1 MGYVL
6 KAVLSSA
13 QHPEYGQITVPF
25 PIPDE
30 KYDRMIEL
38 LEPLEIG
45 DALRQ
50 DCRVD
55 ELDSF
60 YTVLNR
66 LVGSLVNFDELDY
79 LAKRLDS
86 FDDGEAAQFQG
97 MACKLGVSNIKDFI
111 NLTFCCQQATVI
123 TDFSDLDAIGR
134 QHYMTM
140 QGGGCRIE
148 ELERLDGRKFA
159 LDLILNHL
167 EGRITPYGVVYDNG
181 MKLEQL
187 YDGRHFPC
195 YHYQPNL
202 LAVGLSSRQEPENTD
217 QITWLLLPC
226 SEQQLQRGIARSGVN
241 IHDARIWYEDS
252 LLPSEVEEV
261 LEGQREDLF
270 ALNDMA
276 TAIAALS
283 DLEQKKLTAVM
294 EMAKPECAG
303 EIRELAKNLEL
314 FEFAPKVRTPAEYG
328 RYMIQDSGHYE
339 YDPNLEE
346 FYDYERYG
354 KLRMEKETGAF
365 TEKGYVAY
373 HAGTVLSPIPLKHEG
388 TASRRVNGTF
398 YLLGEEMTLEQ
409 FCEEHDLAY
418 PQDNREFVLRPASLD
433 EVGLFYSEE
442 KLDEALGT
450 VGHLRMDFGHGEKEF
465 WHTWWP
471 HNEDR
476 FNTPEFKE
484 VLQRFVDDLRQTGL
498 LKNLGAMDAYC
509 WQHGGSITEDRRSY
523 GYIAETENY
532 RFCLRCTPFP
542 GEYQGYLY
550 RAHSL
555 FFTPENE
562 GQDFNTVLQ
571 DVQEYISG
579 KYSALITEGGDEDA
593 KAQIKRYI
601 TKYVQ
606 DRRIAV
612 KGYSG
617 DQLVDAL

>member
-45 DALRQ
+45 DALRR

-202 LAVGLSSRQEPENTD
+202 LTVGLSSRQEPENTD

-373 HAGTVLSPIPLKHEG
+373 CGTL
-388 TASRRVNGTF
+388 T
-398 YLLGEEMTLEQ
+398 LGELMAGGPAEQ
-409 FCEEHDLAY
+409 H
-418 PQDNREFVLRPASLD
+418 QREQ
-433 EVGLFYSEE
+433 
-442 KLDEALGT
+442 
-450 VGHLRMDFGHGEKEF
+450 EF
-465 WHTWWP
+465 
-471 HNEDR
+471 
-476 FNTPEFKE
+476 
-484 VLQRFVDDLRQTGL
+484 Q
-498 LKNLGAMDAYC
+498 M
-509 WQHGGSITEDRRSY
+509 GGM
-523 GYIAETENY
+523 
-532 RFCLRCTPFP
+532 
-542 GEYQGYLY
+542 
-550 RAHSL
+550 
-555 FFTPENE
+555 
-562 GQDFNTVLQ
+562 
-571 DVQEYISG
+571 
-579 KYSALITEGGDEDA
+579 
-593 KAQIKRYI
+593 
-601 TKYVQ
+601 
-606 DRRIAV
+606 
-612 KGYSG
+612 
-617 DQLVDAL
+617 

>member
-354 KLRMEKETGAF
+354 KLRIVFNTCTQEYEEVIVTEEVYRTYCRTRWNIKDNDQSFFDHEIQTSGMIGSQDGAYENF
-365 TEKGYVAY
+365 
-373 HAGTVLSPIPLKHEG
+373 
-388 TASRRVNGTF
+388 
-398 YLLGEEMTLEQ
+398 
-409 FCEEHDLAY
+409 
-418 PQDNREFVLRPASLD
+418 REFIDAI
-433 EVGLFYSEE
+433 
-442 KLDEALGT
+442 
-450 VGHLRMDFGHGEKEF
+450 
-465 WHTWWP
+465 
-471 HNEDR
+471 
-476 FNTPEFKE
+476 NTPEHIILEQIKKE
-484 VLQRFVDDLRQTGL
+484 AL
-498 LKNLGAMDAYC
+498 
-509 WQHGGSITEDRRSY
+509 
-523 GYIAETENY
+523 
-532 RFCLRCTPFP
+532 
-542 GEYQGYLY
+542 YQAISALPAADQALVQG
-550 RAHSL
+550 L
-555 FFTPENE
+555 FFKGQSELDYAREIGVSQPAVHKRKVRILKSLKKLLEN
-562 GQDFNTVLQ
+562 
-571 DVQEYISG
+571 
-579 KYSALITEGGDEDA
+579 
-593 KAQIKRYI
+593 
-601 TKYVQ
+601 
-606 DRRIAV
+606 
-612 KGYSG
+612 
-617 DQLVDAL
+617 

>member
-354 KLRMEKETGAF
+354 KLRMEKE
-365 TEKGYVAY
+365 
-373 HAGTVLSPIPLKHEG
+373 S
-388 TASRRVNGTF
+388 
-398 YLLGEEMTLEQ
+398 
-409 FCEEHDLAY
+409 
-418 PQDNREFVLRPASLD
+418 
-433 EVGLFYSEE
+433 
-442 KLDEALGT
+442 
-450 VGHLRMDFGHGEKEF
+450 
-465 WHTWWP
+465 
-471 HNEDR
+471 
-476 FNTPEFKE
+476 
-484 VLQRFVDDLRQTGL
+484 
-498 LKNLGAMDAYC
+498 
-509 WQHGGSITEDRRSY
+509 
-523 GYIAETENY
+523 
-532 RFCLRCTPFP
+532 
-542 GEYQGYLY
+542 
-550 RAHSL
+550 
-555 FFTPENE
+555 
-562 GQDFNTVLQ
+562 
-571 DVQEYISG
+571 
-579 KYSALITEGGDEDA
+579 
-593 KAQIKRYI
+593 
-601 TKYVQ
+601 
-606 DRRIAV
+606 
-612 KGYSG
+612 
-617 DQLVDAL
+617 

>member
-373 HAGTVLSPIPLKHEG
+373 DVMMENHGHELRGAACVIHSDQGSQYLSTTFQRLLSDDGFLQSVSDRGNSQDNAPMESFFGRLKCELLDLVALCPDASTVSRMISGYIDAYNHRHYQYALAGLTPSEYYTYVTTGIYPVDNYYGIKATELMPIQALIAARRRAAEEKAKKYREASAKKRAMAQGKKKDPEFVIARDQRILRREIAKWTRSKELALQQISHLREILELSQKARAYLM
-388 TASRRVNGTF
+388 TASADLILQLYNGENW
-398 YLLGEEMTLEQ
+398 GAHPE
-409 FCEEHDLAY
+409 LAY
-418 PQDNREFVLRPASLD
+418 IYKMRE
-433 EVGLFYSEE
+433 LF
-442 KLDEALGT
+442 
-450 VGHLRMDFGHGEKEF
+450 
-465 WHTWWP
+465 
-471 HNEDR
+471 
-476 FNTPEFKE
+476 
-484 VLQRFVDDLRQTGL
+484 
-498 LKNLGAMDAYC
+498 
-509 WQHGGSITEDRRSY
+509 
-523 GYIAETENY
+523 
-532 RFCLRCTPFP
+532 
-542 GEYQGYLY
+542 
-550 RAHSL
+550 
-555 FFTPENE
+555 
-562 GQDFNTVLQ
+562 
-571 DVQEYISG
+571 
-579 KYSALITEGGDEDA
+579 
-593 KAQIKRYI
+593 
-601 TKYVQ
+601 
-606 DRRIAV
+606 
-612 KGYSG
+612 
-617 DQLVDAL
+617 

>member
-373 HAGTVLSPIPLKHEG
+373 VS
-388 TASRRVNGTF
+388 
-398 YLLGEEMTLEQ
+398 GELFEQYIHDMKIVQHFAMLNRQAMMDEIVKGMKLHVEEQ
-409 FCEEHDLAY
+409 FTTIHNYIDTDAMILRKGAVSAKEGERLLIPINMRDGSLLCVGKGNEDWNCSAPHGAGRLMSRADAK
-418 PQDNREFVLRPASLD
+418 QSFTVSEFKKQMAEVYTTSVSKATLD
-433 EVGLFYSEE
+433 EYPMAYKGMQDI
-442 KLDEALGT
+442 LDNIGPTAD
-450 VGHLRMDFGHGEKEF
+450 VVKIIR
-465 WHTWWP
+465 P
-471 HNEDR
+471 IYN
-476 FNTPEFKE
+476 FK
-484 VLQRFVDDLRQTGL
+484 
-498 LKNLGAMDAYC
+498 A
-509 WQHGGSITEDRRSY
+509 
-523 GYIAETENY
+523 
-532 RFCLRCTPFP
+532 
-542 GEYQGYLY
+542 
-550 RAHSL
+550 
-555 FFTPENE
+555 
-562 GQDFNTVLQ
+562 
-571 DVQEYISG
+571 
-579 KYSALITEGGDEDA
+579 GDED
-593 KAQIKRYI
+593 
-601 TKYVQ
+601 
-606 DRRIAV
+606 
-612 KGYSG
+612 
-617 DQLVDAL
+617 